1 MREIEPMAIGLEAE
15 GFDFGDALNALAV
28 HLVVKGQYWAPEI
41 MLLVVGCW
49 LLVKLED
56 VAATFR
62 EIAPSPR
69 LRRYVECYW
78 AQSVEAAGEQLV
90 LPDGCVD
97 ILFSRSGGEPIG
109 LTTVGLMTAP
119 MRVPAAGAT
128 QSYFGVRFRP
138 GMASAFI
145 PGAELLADEI
155 RPLDDLVGSAAQ
167 RMFERLAELHS
178 LEEMGERMDEWL
190 RPLDPPGIGERVLW
204 ELESAETSLDQLIAQ
219 SGLSVRHFRRLC
231 LERAG
236 VSPKYLSRILR
247 FRKAAERI
255 TRLRGLAQPSWADFA
270 VACGYYDQAHFIREF
285 QEFAGCTPGRFL
297 QSRGRYLD

>member
-1 MREIEPMAIGLEAE
+1 
-15 GFDFGDALNALAV
+15 
-28 HLVVKGQYWAPEI
+28 VVVPY
-41 MLLVVGCW
+41 
-49 LLVKLED
+49 
-56 VAATFR
+56 R

-78 AQSVEAAGEQLV
+78 EQSQAEAADHLV

-97 ILFSRSGGEPIG
+97 ILFSRSGAEPIG
-109 LTTVGLMTAP
+109 LSAVGLMTAP
-119 MRVPAAGAT
+119 MRVPGVPAR
-128 QSYFGVRFRP
+128 SFFGVRFRP

-145 PGAELLADEI
+145 PGVELLIDEI
-155 RPLDDLVGSAAQ
+155 RPLDHLAGSAAG
-167 RMFERLAELHS
+167 RMFERLAES
-178 LEEMGERMDEWL
+178 DTLEEMAALMDPLL
-190 RPLDPPGIGERVLW
+190 RPLDPPDIGARVLW
-204 ELESAETSLDQLIAQ
+204 QLESAEVRLDQLISH

-247 FRKAAERI
+247 FRKAAQRI
-255 TRLRGLAQPSWADFA
+255 SAVRGSGQPSWADFA

-297 QSRGRYLD
+297 QSRRRGLE

>member
-1 MREIEPMAIGLEAE
+1 VVTYREIP
-15 GFDFGDALNALAV
+15 
-28 HLVVKGQYWAPEI
+28 
-41 MLLVVGCW
+41 
-49 LLVKLED
+49 
-56 VAATFR
+56 
-62 EIAPSPR
+62 PSAR

-78 AQSVEAAGEQLV
+78 WQSREGAGDYEV

-97 ILFSRSGGEPIG
+97 ILLTRSGGEPMG
-109 LTTVGLMTAP
+109 LATVGLMTTPMQGQGAP
-119 MRVPAAGAT
+119 AQSFFGA
-128 QSYFGVRFRP
+128 RFRP

-145 PGAELLADEI
+145 PGVELLTDETK
-155 RPLDDLVGSAAQ
+155 PLDDLIGSSAR
-167 RMFERLAELHS
+167 RMFERLAESHG
-178 LEEMGERMDEWL
+178 LEDMAGVMDQLL
-190 RPLDPPGIGERVLW
+190 RPLDPPDIADRALW
-204 ELESAETSLDQLIAQ
+204 QLESAEGSLDQAITQ

-255 TRLRGLAQPSWADFA
+255 GAMAGKGRQNLAQPSWADFA

-297 QSRGRYLD
+297 QSRKRDGGADELR